1 MLGKRI
7 RHLGRYRDV
16 AAVLVRH
23 GFGLVVEELGLSQLL
38 SLPIRLFRERE
49 EPDPKSVGERV
60 RRVIEEL
67 GPTFIKIGQIAS
79 TRPDVIP
86 AGVIKELEHLQ
97 DRVPSFSF
105 AEVKTI
111 IKEELGA
118 DIGEIFLE
126 FEESPLA
133 AASIGQVHRAVL
145 LSGEEVAV
153 KVQRPQISGVIQTDL
168 EILLDLAALA
178 EHRLSWAEQYKV
190 TEMAGEFARSLR
202 AELDYTIEGRNAE
215 KISRQV
221 ADDPRIHIPQIFWE
235 HTTKKVLIMEY
246 VEGLKLSCLEELE
259 EQGYNRKSIAE
270 TLAKTI
276 LQQILIEG
284 FFHADPHPGNI
295 LVLPG
300 GIIALID
307 FGMVGRLSPDMK
319 QHFASLVIALMKQKT
334 EDMIRAIFQMG
345 LVPDDVKLP
354 ILRKD
359 VDDLREKYLGVPL
372 SQIHLGEA
380 VNELFAVAFRHCILI
395 PADLT
400 LLGKA
405 ILTLEGIV
413 AKLDP
418 ELSILDIAK
427 PFGLKLLRERYRPVN
442 VLNKAWANINEYGG
456 ILLELPH
463 QMKDL
468 LRTMLQGR
476 TRLEIS
482 VRELDSFLRKLDRI
496 SNQLSFSIV
505 LLSFSIVM
513 TGLIIASSLGNKPV
527 IFWKIPAMEA
537 GFVVAALMFL
547 WLLFSI
553 FRSGR
558 F

>member
-97 DRVPSFSF
+97 DRVPPFSF
-105 AEVKTI
+105 VEVKTI

-246 VEGLKLSCLEELE
+246 VEGLKLSRLEELE
-259 EQGYNRKSIAE
+259 EQGYNRKGIAE

-300 GIIALID
+300 GVIALID

-319 QHFASLVIALMKQKT
+319 QHFASLVIALMRQKT
-334 EDMIRAIFQMG
+334 EDMIRAILQMG

-354 ILRKD
+354 LLRKD

-380 VNELFAVAFRHCILI
+380 VNELFAVAFRHRILI

-442 VLNKAWANINEYGG
+442 VLNKAWANINDYGE
-456 ILLELPH
+456 ILLELPQ

-468 LRTMLQGR
+468 LRTMLRGR

-496 SNQLSFSIV
+496 GNQLSFSIV

-513 TGLIIASSLGNKPV
+513 SGLIIASSLGNKPV

>member
-1 MLGKRI
+1 MLGRRI

-23 GFGLVVEELGLSQLL
+23 GFGLVVDELGLSQLL
-38 SLPIRLFRERE
+38 SLPWRLFRERDDF
-49 EPDPKSVGERV
+49 DPKSVGERI
-60 RRVIEEL
+60 RKVIEEL

-86 AGVIKELEHLQ
+86 APIIGELEQLQ
-97 DRVPSFSF
+97 DRVPPFSYP
-105 AEVKTI
+105 EVQTI

-118 DIGEIFLE
+118 EIEHFFLE

-145 LSGEEVAV
+145 LNGQEVAV
-153 KVQRPQISGVIQTDL
+153 KVQRPQIGAVIQTDL
-168 EILLDLAALA
+168 EILLDLANLA
-178 EHRLSWAEQYKV
+178 EQRLKWAEQYKV
-190 TEMAGEFARSLR
+190 TVMAAEFARSLR

-215 KISRQV
+215 KIARQFR
-221 ADDPRIHIPQIFWE
+221 DDPRIHIPQIYWE
-235 HTTKKVLIMEY
+235 HTTKRILTMEY
-246 VEGLKLSCLEELE
+246 VQGLKLSRLDEYDEAE
-259 EQGYNRKSIAE
+259 YDRSAIAE
-270 TLAKTI
+270 TLAQTVLK
-276 LQQILIEG
+276 QILIEG

-295 LVLPG
+295 MVLPDQA
-300 GIIALID
+300 IALLD

-319 QHFASLVIALMKQKT
+319 QHFASLVLALMRQRT
-334 EDMIRAIFQMG
+334 EDMIKAIFQMG
-345 LVPDDVKLP
+345 LVPDEVDLSL
-354 ILRKD
+354 LRKD
-359 VDDLREKYLGVPL
+359 VDELREKYLGIPL
-372 SQIHLGEA
+372 SRIHLGEA
-380 VNELFAVAFRHCILI
+380 VNELFAVAFRHRILI

-400 LLGKA
+400 LLAKA
-405 ILTLEGIV
+405 LLTLEGIV

-418 ELSILDIAK
+418 ELSILDIAR
-427 PFGLKLLRERYRPVN
+427 PFGTKLLRERYRPRN
-442 VLNKAWANINEYGG
+442 VLSKAWTNMNEYGE
-456 ILLELPH
+456 ILLELPK
-463 QMKDL
+463 QIKDL
-468 LRTMLQGR
+468 LRMIQHGR
-476 TRLEIS
+476 TRFEIS
-482 VRELDSFLRKLDRI
+482 VRELDTLLRKLDRM
-496 SNQLSFSIV
+496 SNQISFSIV

-513 TGLIIASSLGNKPV
+513 TGLIIASSLGNNPV

>member
-300 GIIALID
+300 GVIALID

-468 LRTMLQGR
+468 LRTMLRGR

>member
-1 MLGKRI
+1 MLGRRI

-38 SLPIRLFRERE
+38 SLPLRLFRERDDS
-49 EPDPKSVGERV
+49 DPKSVGERI
-60 RRVIEEL
+60 RKVIEEL

-86 AGVIKELEHLQ
+86 APIISELEQLQ
-97 DRVPSFSF
+97 DRVPPFSYP
-105 AEVKTI
+105 EVQTI
-111 IKEELGA
+111 IQEELGA
-118 DIGEIFLE
+118 EIEQIFLE

-145 LSGEEVAV
+145 LNGQEVAV

-168 EILLDLAALA
+168 EILLDLANLA
-178 EHRLSWAEQYKV
+178 EHRLKWAEQYKV
-190 TEMAGEFARSLR
+190 TEMAAEFARSLR

-215 KISRQV
+215 KIARQFR
-221 ADDPRIHIPQIFWE
+221 DDPRIHIPQIYWE
-235 HTTKKVLIMEY
+235 HTTKKVLTMEY
-246 VEGLKLSCLEELE
+246 IQGLKLSRLDEHEDAAYDR
-259 EQGYNRKSIAE
+259 GMIAE
-270 TLAKTI
+270 TLAQTVLK
-276 LQQILIEG
+276 QILLEG

-295 LVLPG
+295 MVLPDKA
-300 GIIALID
+300 IALID

-319 QHFASLVIALMKQKT
+319 EHFASLVIALMRQRT
-334 EDMIRAIFQMG
+334 EDMIKAIFQMG
-345 LVPDDVKLP
+345 LVPDEVNLAL
-354 ILRKD
+354 LRKD
-359 VDDLREKYLGVPL
+359 VDELRDKYLGLPL
-372 SQIHLGEA
+372 SRIHLGEA
-380 VNELFAVAFRHCILI
+380 VNELFGVAFRHRILI

-400 LLGKA
+400 LLAKA
-405 ILTLEGIV
+405 LLTLEGIV

-418 ELSILDIAK
+418 ELSILDIAR
-427 PFGLKLLRERYRPVN
+427 PFGMKLLRERYRPRN
-442 VLNKAWANINEYGG
+442 VLSKAWTDMNEYGE
-456 ILLELPH
+456 ILLELPK
-463 QMKDL
+463 QVKDL
-468 LRTMLQGR
+468 LRIIQQSR

-482 VRELDSFLRKLDRI
+482 VRELDTFLRKLDRM
-496 SNQLSFSIV
+496 SNQISFSIV

-513 TGLIIASSLGNKPV
+513 TGLIIASSLGNNPV

>member
-300 GIIALID
+300 GVIALID